1 MPSCMKESSDRR
13 GKKVASRY
21 TSRRLVKSLALRV
34 LNGYIV
40 QSALV
45 KAFMKV
51 ASERRVMLKNGS
63 RTGKR
68 FDPASTTCSRMCATP
83 VESFGTVGKKTA
95 KELLSSAH

>member
-1 MPSCMKESSDRR
+1 
-13 GKKVASRY
+13 
-21 TSRRLVKSLALRV
+21 LRE

-45 KAFMKV
+45 MAFMKV

-63 RTGKR
+63 RTAYR
-68 FDPASTTCSRMCATP
+68 CEPASTTCSRMCATP

-95 KELLSSAH
+95 NALLSSLHSM